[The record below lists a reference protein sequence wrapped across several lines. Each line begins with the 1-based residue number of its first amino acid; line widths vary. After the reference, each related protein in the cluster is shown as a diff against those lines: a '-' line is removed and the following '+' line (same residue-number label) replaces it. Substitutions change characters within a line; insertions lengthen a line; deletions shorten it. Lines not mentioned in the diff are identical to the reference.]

1 MRVALWTAALLRG
14 IGGVTLYFYLEEEY
28 GVRSTMQMLASAR
41 FCAPPALSTVALIA
55 VSFPARALRPL
66 LPLALIFD
74 ARLVMKIQD
83 ADQHVII
90 ANDVG
95 FSAAVLAALAIYLP
109 PFRRHF
115 AKPDPEAPPR

>member
-1 MRVALWTAALLRG
+1 MQVLATVRVCFA
-14 IGGVTLYFYLEEEY
+14 
-28 GVRSTMQMLASAR
+28 
-41 FCAPPALSTVALIA
+41 PALSTVALIA

-90 ANDVG
+90 ANAVG
-95 FSAAVLAALAIYLP
+95 FSAAVLTALALYLP
-109 PFRRHF
+109 PFRRNF
-115 AKPDPEAPPR
+115 AKPNPEAPPR

>member
-1 MRVALWTAALLRG
+1 MRIAMWTAALLRG

-55 VSFPARALRPL
+55 VSLPARALRPL

-74 ARLVMKIQD
+74 GSLLSKMLD

-90 ANDVG
+90 ANAVG
-95 FSAAVLAALAIYLP
+95 FCAAVLVALALYLP